1 MSASPAPNVRWHDC
15 ADAPT
20 LAQRACD
27 WIADAAARA
36 IAARGRFDLVLA
48 GGNTPRAAY
57 EALRAAQ
64 TDWARWRIWFG
75 DERCAQVDDPQRNSV
90 MARAA
95 LLDHVPISLSNIHVI
110 AGERGAQAAAAAYA
124 VDLNAIVEFDLVLLG
139 LGEDGHTAS
148 LFPGHDWG
156 EGNDAPPAL
165 PVFAAPKPP
174 PQRVS
179 LSAARLSQAREVL
192 FLIEG
197 QGKRDALARWR
208 AGVAIPAAAI
218 HPINGV
224 DVLVAPPMSL

>member
-20 LAQRACD
+20 LARRACD
-27 WIADAAARA
+27 WIADAAAQA
-36 IAARGRFDLVLA
+36 IAARGRFDIVLA

-57 EALRAAQ
+57 ELLCAAQ
-64 TDWARWRIWFG
+64 TDWSRWRIWFG
-75 DERCAQVDDPQRNSV
+75 DERCAQADDPQRNSV

-95 LLDHVPISLSNIHVI
+95 LLDHVPISPSNIHVI
-110 AGERGAQAAAAAYA
+110 VGERGAQDAAADYSVALREVGA
-124 VDLNAIVEFDLVLLG
+124 FDLVVLG

-156 EGNDAPPAL
+156 DGNDAPPAL

-179 LSAARLSQAREVL
+179 LSAARLSHARSVL
-192 FLIEG
+192 FLVEG